1 MLITQKSNWF
11 GIAEENHDI
20 LTFRNRK
27 DVRDHLIKSI
37 ILDVREMRTRKESG
51 LCKTHSESVSDQNHE
66 SSSNVFFCERREYK
80 HSSKKPL
87 PQNDSRPKT

>member
-37 ILDVREMRTRKESG
+37 ILDVREIRTRKESG